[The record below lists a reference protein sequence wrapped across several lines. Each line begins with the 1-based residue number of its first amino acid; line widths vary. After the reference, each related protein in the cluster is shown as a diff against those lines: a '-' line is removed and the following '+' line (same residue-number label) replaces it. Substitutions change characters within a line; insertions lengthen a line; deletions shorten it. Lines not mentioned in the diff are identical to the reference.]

1 MLVFFPTTG
10 PWIKYTECISG
21 SAEFS
26 PSGSSREESDIISGW
41 CNSLHQSVDSASQP
55 PGRAPAGSGSR
66 GSRQWGPYLFPHG
79 RPLFQK
85 GGFSTVTDLFS
96 PSSSFFKSNTS
107 QASPLIVF
115 PVSPCHTSPQPGSFF
130 FYCRTSAAFVDSSK
144 YMLITARTTGLE
156 KLRRQK
162 GVWGK
167 KTGCGTCWVYSQ
179 GKQQHFELVPEGK
192 GCREE
197 CAKRVHHSLKDPGR
211 LEEGAMEKKN
221 LLFHVGSAPTSRHS
235 ERLI

>member
-55 PGRAPAGSGSR
+55 PGRAPAGTGSR
-66 GSRQWGPYLFPHG
+66 GSRQWSPYLFPHG
-79 RPLFQK
+79 GPLFQK
-85 GGFSTVTDLFS
+85 GVFHRHR
-96 PSSSFFKSNTS
+96 PFF
-107 QASPLIVF
+107 
-115 PVSPCHTSPQPGSFF
+115 SFF
-130 FYCRTSAAFVDSSK
+130 FFLQVKYITSLYPYCFSRFSLSHVTTTRIIFFNCRTSAAFIDSSK
-144 YMLITARTTGLE
+144 YVLITARTTRLE
-156 KLRRQK
+156 NLRRQK

-167 KTGCGTCWVYSQ
+167 KTRCGTCWVYSQ

-197 CAKRVHHSLKDPGR
+197 CEKRVHHSLKDPGR
-211 LEEGAMEKKN
+211 LEEGAMEKKT

-235 ERLI
+235 EQLI